1 MKSALVTGASRGI
14 GHGIAHSLAERG
26 YGLTIT
32 SRTVDDLTR
41 VAEELLAAGAPRVIT
56 RAADMADRT
65 ALPDLVE
72 AHGAE
77 FGMMT
82 ALIVNAGV
90 GTAGNVASFDMARFD
105 KTIEVNLTSV
115 MVLIQ
120 CAIPLLRKAAADDPV
135 NGAKIIGL
143 SSITGAYAER
153 GLAVYGASKAA
164 LLSLL
169 ETLNLEESRN
179 GITATALAPAYV
191 NTDMAAWVTDRVP
204 AESMIPV
211 ADVVRLVS
219 ALLDLSSNTVINR
232 VVVSRSGTS
241 GYCA

>member
-1 MKSALVTGASRGI
+1 MKTALVTGASRGI
-14 GHGIAHSLAERG
+14 GHGIALSLAERG

-32 SRTVDDLTR
+32 SRTADDLAR
-41 VAEELLAAGAPRVIT
+41 VADELLAAGSPRVISVV
-56 RAADMADRT
+56 ADMADRA

-72 AHGAE
+72 AHSAE
-77 FGMMT
+77 FLSMT

-90 GTAGNVASFDMARFD
+90 GTAGNVATFDMARFD
-105 KTIEVNLTSV
+105 KTIEVNLTSA

-120 CAIPLLRKAAADDPV
+120 SAIPLLRRAAEDDRAH
-135 NGAKIIGL
+135 GAKIIGL
-143 SSITGAYAER
+143 SSITAAYAES

-169 ETLNLEESRN
+169 ETVNLEESRN

-211 ADVVRLVS
+211 SDVVRLVS
-219 ALLDLSSNTVINR
+219 ALLELSSKTVITR
-232 VVVSRSGTS
+232 LVLSRSGTS

>member
-14 GHGIAHSLAERG
+14 GHGIALSLAQRG

-41 VAEELLAAGAPRVIT
+41 VADELHAAGSPCVIT
-56 RAADMADRT
+56 RAADMADRS
-65 ALPDLVE
+65 ALPQLVE
-72 AHGAE
+72 AHGAA
-77 FGMMT
+77 FGSMT

-90 GTAGNVASFDMARFD
+90 GTAGEVASFDMTRFD
-105 KTIEVNLTSV
+105 KTIEVNLTSAL
-115 MVLIQ
+115 VLIQ
-120 CAIPLLRKAAADDPV
+120 SAIPLLRTAARDDPV

-143 SSITGAYAER
+143 ASITGAYAEP

-169 ETLNLEESRN
+169 ETVNLEESRN

-211 ADVVRLVS
+211 SDVVRLVS
-219 ALLDLSSNTVINR
+219 ALLDLSANTVISR
-232 VVVSRSGTS
+232 MVLGRSGTS

>member
-14 GHGIAHSLAERG
+14 GHGIAVSLAERG
-26 YGLTIT
+26 FGITIT
-32 SRTVDDLTR
+32 SRTADDLHR
-41 VAEELLAAGAPRVIT
+41 VRGELLEAGAPQVIV
-56 RAADMADRT
+56 RAADMADRK
-65 ALPDLVE
+65 ALPALVE

-77 FGMMT
+77 FGSMT
-82 ALIVNAGV
+82 ALVVNAGV
-90 GTAGNVASFDMARFD
+90 GTAGSVASFDMTRFD
-105 KTIEVNLTSV
+105 KTIEVNLTSA

-120 CAIPLLRKAAADDPV
+120 NAIPLLRRAAEDDPV

-169 ETLNLEESRN
+169 ETVNLEESRN

-191 NTDMAAWVTDRVP
+191 DTDMAAWVADRVP
-204 AESMIPV
+204 TESMIPV
-211 ADVVRLVS
+211 SDVVRLVS
-219 ALLDLSSNTVINR
+219 TLLELSANTVISR
-232 VVVSRSGTS
+232 VVLARKATS

>member
-1 MKSALVTGASRGI
+1 MKSTLVTGATRGI
-14 GHGIAHSLAERG
+14 GHGVALSLAERG

-32 SRTVDDLTR
+32 SRTADDLAR
-41 VAEELLAAGAPRVIT
+41 VADELLAAGSPRVVA
-56 RAADMADRT
+56 RAADMADR
-65 ALPDLVE
+65 AVLPDLVA
-72 AHGAE
+72 AHGGE
-77 FGMMT
+77 FGSMT

-105 KTIEVNLTSV
+105 KTIEVNLTSA

-120 CAIPLLRKAAADDPV
+120 SAIPLLRKAAQDAPEH
-135 NGAKIIGL
+135 GAKIIGL

-169 ETLNLEESRN
+169 ETVNLEESRN
-179 GITATALAPAYV
+179 GISATALAPAYV
-191 NTDMAAWVTDRVP
+191 NTDMAAWVTDRIP

-211 ADVVRLVS
+211 SDVVRLVS
-219 ALLDLSSNTVINR
+219 ALLELSSNTVISR
-232 VVVSRSGTS
+232 LVLARSGTS

>member
-1 MKSALVTGASRGI
+1 MRTALITGASRGI
-14 GHGIAHSLAERG
+14 GHGIALVLAARG

-32 SRTVDDLTR
+32 SRT
-41 VAEELLAAGAPRVIT
+41 AEALEGVRDELLAAGAVRVIAP
-56 RAADMADRT
+56 AADMADRP
-65 ALPDLVE
+65 ALPGLVE
-72 AHGAE
+72 AHRDE
-77 FGMMT
+77 FGSMH

-90 GTAGNVASFDMARFD
+90 GTAGNISSFDMTRFD
-105 KTIEVNLTSV
+105 KTLEVNLASA

-120 CAIPLLRKAAADDPV
+120 NSIPLLRRAAQDDPV
-135 NGAKIIGL
+135 RGAKIIGL

-169 ETLNLEESRN
+169 ETVNLEESRN

-191 NTDMAAWVTDRVP
+191 DTDLSAWVTDRVP
-204 AESMIPV
+204 ADSMIPV
-211 ADVVRLVS
+211 SDVVQLV
-219 ALLDLSSNTVINR
+219 ATLLELTSNTVI
-232 VVVSRSGTS
+232 SRIVMARKATN